1 MTHPPSL
8 TTRLLH
14 AGLAIGISLQLLI
27 STFMQMPGRE
37 HPRAWWQT
45 LGFTLHE
52 GIGLLM
58 LPLIAGW
65 FVWLFVRR
73 HEEGPQALFPWFTQA
88 ARHALID
95 AVRGA
100 FLSLKKRE
108 IPLSSETDRIA
119 RAVHGLGALCALG
132 MALSGLLVW
141 LGLSSQGELADWARL
156 VLDLHQALATLMW
169 IYVLS
174 HAAMALLHHRRGET
188 TLKQMFSLGPGQ
200 GILAGKE

>member
-27 STFMQMPGRE
+27 STFMEMPGRE

-58 LPLIAGW
+58 LLLIAGW
-65 FVWLFVRR
+65 FVWFFVRR
-73 HEEGPQALFPWFTQA
+73 HEEGAQALFPWFTQA
-88 ARHALID
+88 SRYALID
-95 AVRGA
+95 AVRQA
-100 FLSLKKRE
+100 YLSLKKRQM
-108 IPLSSETDRIA
+108 PLSSETDHIA

-156 VLDLHQALATLMW
+156 VLDLHQVLATLMW

-174 HAAMALLHHRRGET
+174 HAAMALLHHRRGDT

-200 GILAGKE
+200 GILTGKE

>member
-27 STFMQMPGRE
+27 STFMEMPERE
-37 HPRAWWQT
+37 HPRTWWQT

-58 LPLIAGW
+58 LLLIAGW

-73 HEEGPQALFPWFTQA
+73 HEEGPQALFPWFAQVS
-88 ARHALID
+88 RHALID
-95 AVRGA
+95 AVRDSL
-100 FLSLKKRE
+100 LSLKKRQM
-108 IPLSSETDRIA
+108 PLSSETDRIA

-156 VLDLHQALATLMW
+156 DLDLHQALATLMW

-174 HAAMALLHHRRGET
+174 HAAMSLLHHRRGET
-188 TLKQMFSLGPGQ
+188 TLKQMFSLGLGQ
-200 GILAGKE
+200 GILTGKD